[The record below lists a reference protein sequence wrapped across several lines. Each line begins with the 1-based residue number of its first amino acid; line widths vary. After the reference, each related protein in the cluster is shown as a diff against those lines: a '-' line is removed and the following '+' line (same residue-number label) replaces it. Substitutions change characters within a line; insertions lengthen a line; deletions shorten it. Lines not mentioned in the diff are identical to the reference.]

1 MASLDLVQVV
11 VWVTAV
17 AVAAVDRPGRLA
29 IVGRLM
35 VGSSLNGAMVSSV
48 R

>member
-17 AVAAVDRPGRLA
+17 AAVDRLGRLA